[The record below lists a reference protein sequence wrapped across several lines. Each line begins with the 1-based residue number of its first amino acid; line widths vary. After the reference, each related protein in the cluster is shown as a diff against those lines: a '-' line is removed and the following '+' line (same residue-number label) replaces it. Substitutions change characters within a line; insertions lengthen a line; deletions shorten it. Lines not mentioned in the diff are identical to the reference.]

1 MRSDVRPAGFA
12 LIFVLVSGGLLL
24 AQRPTPTI
32 VPTPRTAAGKPDLTG
47 VYQASSRRGTAWD
60 ADSPGEQPGVPAPRP
75 AGDAIPIPGGREPI
89 PFQDWARAKAQEYLN
104 RRSIDDPATYCQL
117 QSSVR
122 MTPVGL
128 FPIQFVQT
136 PQQLVIMYEY
146 FYEFRVIP
154 LDGRGHPADV
164 DPTYMGD
171 SVGHWDGNTLVVDV
185 TNFKEGGWLSS
196 GVFHSDQLHLT
207 ERYTRIDRDQM
218 NYEVTIEDPKVFTK
232 PWTMRTTLM
241 LRDGTRLRE
250 YSCTENNLDVQRYQ
264 EYLKT
269 PSLFTRTPP
278 PAAR

>member
-1 MRSDVRPAGFA
+1 VRRAGLALVFA
-12 LIFVLVSGGLLL
+12 LASGGMLL
-24 AQRPTPTI
+24 AQRQSPTI

-60 ADSPGEQPGVPAPRP
+60 ADSPGEQPGVPAARP
-75 AGDAIPIPGGREPI
+75 AGDAIPIPGGREPV

-146 FYEFRVIP
+146 FYEFRAIP
-154 LDGRGHPADV
+154 IDGRGHPEDV
-164 DPTYMGD
+164 EPTYMGD

-185 TNFKEGGWLSS
+185 TNFKEGGWLAS

-218 NYEVTIEDPKVFTK
+218 NYEVTIDDPKVFTK

-241 LRDGTRLRE
+241 LRNGTRLRE

-269 PSLFTRTPP
+269 PSLFTRAPP
-278 PAAR
+278 PPR